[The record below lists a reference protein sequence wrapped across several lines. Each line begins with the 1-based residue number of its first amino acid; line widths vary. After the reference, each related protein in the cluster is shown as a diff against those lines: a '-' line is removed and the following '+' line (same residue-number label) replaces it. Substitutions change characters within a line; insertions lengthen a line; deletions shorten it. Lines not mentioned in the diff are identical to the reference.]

1 MNCSRSSFQ
10 NTTSRFLRADFS
22 PYGGAQKIRLTNA
35 CIGLLTVL
43 SRFRQPLTHHVG
55 HEDKERHMS
64 ILGKLFKPKEN
75 PLRKRA
81 ATLVTAVEINAA
93 SMFVPLL
100 DKFPFVQEADV
111 KHWDF
116 ILTVAG
122 VFLAASRL
130 SNLRLGDA
138 REESLMETVAK
149 SLAEWDPDGIRRFD
163 DCKCLFE
170 SEYDRLTAAGH
181 EPRFIAS
188 DAVGKWIVW
197 NVLGRAPETEDE
209 CMLVRATGTMVTH
222 AFFDWW
228 KE

>member
-1 MNCSRSSFQ
+1 MGIF
-10 NTTSRFLRADFS
+10 
-22 PYGGAQKIRLTNA
+22 
-35 CIGLLTVL
+35 
-43 SRFRQPLTHHVG
+43 
-55 HEDKERHMS
+55 
-64 ILGKLFKPKEN
+64 GKLFKPKEDH
-75 PLRKRA
+75 LRKQA
-81 ATLVTAVEINAA
+81 STLVSASGINAT

-100 DKFPFVQEADV
+100 DEFQFLREADV
-111 KHWDF
+111 EHWDF

-122 VFLAASRL
+122 VFMAASRL
-130 SNLRLGDA
+130 NNLRLSDA

-149 SLAEWDPDGIRRFD
+149 SLEEWNPDGIRGFD
-163 DCKCLFE
+163 DCKGLFE

-197 NVLGRAPETEDE
+197 NVLGKAPKTEDE

-228 KE
+228 N